1 MESAEACAAPERHAN
16 VELERFR
23 ASGNRSS
30 HLIPKFFQTIIG
42 MAEERGSSGPRP
54 AKKEP
59 PPDCSD
65 GGASFTA
72 TPIKG
77 VSGGLGSDGVVHL
90 VLNRVRRM
98 LESIDL
104 FVFQLDIGF
113 DLVAREN

>member
-1 MESAEACAAPERHAN
+1 MLSWSVSARAETALAISSQSFSRRSSGWRRRGAAPA
-16 VELERFR
+16 L
-23 ASGNRSS
+23 
-30 HLIPKFFQTIIG
+30 
-42 MAEERGSSGPRP
+42 RP
-54 AKKEP
+54 EKKDP
-59 PPDCSD
+59 PPDCSE
-65 GGASFTA
+65 GGESFTA

-113 DLVAREN
+113 DLVARENVAL